1 MKIESVFD
9 DCCHVVIDMQRLF
22 AEETAWHAP
31 ALDGILENV
40 VALSRQMSS
49 NTLFAR
55 FVVPASLEEAHGCW
69 RPYYER
75 WSILTGQQH
84 DPTLHDLVQRLKAIA
99 RPEQIFDKPG
109 YSIFSNKDLHGRL
122 RQKGVRN
129 LIFSGV
135 ETDVCVYSS
144 VLQAVDLG
152 YRVVIATDAVA
163 STEGAAHRAILD
175 CLAPRLPEQILL
187 FPTATILSATD
198 RTASRGPVH

>member
-1 MKIESVFD
+1 M
-9 DCCHVVIDMQRLF
+9 
-22 AEETAWHAP
+22 
-31 ALDGILENV
+31 
-40 VALSRQMSS
+40 
-49 NTLFAR
+49 
-55 FVVPASLEEAHGCW
+55 
-69 RPYYER
+69 
-75 WSILTGQQH
+75 LTGEQH
-84 DPTLHDLVQRLKAIA
+84 DPTLHDLVQPLKAIA

-109 YSIFSNKDLHGRL
+109 YSIFSNKDLHGQL

-144 VLQAVDLG
+144 ALQAVDLG